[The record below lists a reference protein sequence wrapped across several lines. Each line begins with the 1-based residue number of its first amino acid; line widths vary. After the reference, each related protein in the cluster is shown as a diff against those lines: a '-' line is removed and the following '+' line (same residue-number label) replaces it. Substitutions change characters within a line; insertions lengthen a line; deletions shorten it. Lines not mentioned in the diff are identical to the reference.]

1 MDTSRTGIPRRLALV
16 ALAAMVAL
24 LLALAPRAA
33 EAREYSIDAVNI
45 DLTVNTDGSIG
56 VVEDRAFDFDGSFN
70 GVYWDIATRGPA
82 LSTSDEDPQVTAL
95 AVEDLTRGGGE
106 FSQSDEGMPGTYE
119 VTEYSSYTRVKI
131 YTPHEDER
139 ATVRISYTMANV
151 VNAWADT
158 GELYWKFVSDGWDVS
173 SNNVTCRVHL
183 PVAAGESVVAGDNVR
198 AWGHARSTPRLSL
211 TATTSSTPSRALAP
225 TSTPRPA

>member
-1 MDTSRTGIPRRLALV
+1 MDTSRTGITRRLALV

-56 VVEDRAFDFDGSFN
+56 VVEDRTFNFDGSFN

-106 FSQSDEGMPGTYE
+106 FSQSDEGTPGTYE
-119 VTEYSSYTRVKI
+119 VTEYSSFTRVKI

-173 SNNVTCRVHL
+173 SNNVTCRVICPSRPARASW
-183 PVAAGESVVAGDNVR
+183 PVTTCAPGAT
-198 AWGHARSTPRLSL
+198 ARSTPRLSL